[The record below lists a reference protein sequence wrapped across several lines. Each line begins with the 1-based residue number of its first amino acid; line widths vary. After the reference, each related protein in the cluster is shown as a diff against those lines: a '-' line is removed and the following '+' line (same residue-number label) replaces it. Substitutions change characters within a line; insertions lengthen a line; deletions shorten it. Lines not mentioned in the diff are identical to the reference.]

1 MHGTTSQI
9 GMTHMAQ
16 LVPCSLLPA
25 PYHTSSIQIKE
36 KSKMRTA
43 RALVLCLFVLGL
55 LAGCSPAAAP
65 AAPAAEP
72 AATAAAE
79 SAADAGSSEIG
90 GTLKIMVWNN
100 PATVDTFEQIN
111 KQFMAKY
118 PGVTVD
124 MSVDKTEDY
133 WTTTMPT
140 RLAAGDVDI
149 FMLQGFPN
157 QVQDYM
163 KGVEKASW
171 QTMAESGQFLDLTN
185 EPFLQNYDQNA
196 VEAAGTF
203 EGKVLTIP
211 TGLYGFTGLFYNKD
225 LFTQYGVKV
234 PTTWDELVKACE
246 TFAQNNVQ
254 CMTSGGKD
262 VWPLMVAGW
271 GVQQA
276 LYPDSEKLLADL
288 WSGAATFNDAK
299 AMVAWERMQQ
309 MLTFM
314 EPGVTGIDNT
324 AAPGR
329 FASGKVAMYP
339 AGTWDA
345 ANIAAANPDLQFG
358 YIPTPGSDNPEEN
371 KTLGGKFDASLSVA
385 GNAPNKEAA
394 LKWLEMFSE
403 PENYSAYANAVGII
417 PTQPGA
423 TLTAAI
429 GEDLKPY
436 LPNYH
441 NHISVLFVNPKGLS
455 KYVIGP
461 FSAANFVPYGEFEDA
476 QKLADQVQADWDLA
490 LQSAE

>member
-1 MHGTTSQI
+1 MKKLIVTFAFCLI
-9 GMTHMAQ
+9 AA
-16 LVPCSLLPA
+16 SLLVACSAA
-25 PYHTSSIQIKE
+25 PQ
-36 KSKMRTA
+36 
-43 RALVLCLFVLGL
+43 
-55 LAGCSPAAAP
+55 AAAP
-65 AAPAAEP
+65 AAAPV
-72 AATAAAE
+72 
-79 SAADAGSSEIG
+79 AGSSDIAGE
-90 GTLKIMVWNN
+90 LKIMVWNN
-100 PATVDTFEQIN
+100 PATVETFKVIN
-111 KQFMAKY
+111 DQFMAKY
-118 PGVTVD
+118 PNVKID

-157 QVQDYM
+157 QVQPYM

-171 QTMAESGQFLDLTN
+171 QTMAESGQFLDLTDAS
-185 EPFLQNYDQNA
+185 FLDNYDKNA
-196 VEAAGTF
+196 VMAAGSF
-203 EGKVLTIP
+203 DGKVYTIP
-211 TGLYGFTGLFYNKD
+211 TGLYGFTGMFYNKD
-225 LFTQYGVKV
+225 LFEQYGVAV
-234 PTTWDELVKACE
+234 PTTWDELVAACA
-246 TFAQNNVQ
+246 TFKENNIE

-276 LYPDSEKLLADL
+276 MYPDSQKLLEDL
-288 WSGAATFNDAK
+288 WSGNTTFSDEK
-299 AMVAWERMQQ
+299 AVQTWERMQQ
-309 MLTFM
+309 MLSFM

-345 ANIAAANPDLQFG
+345 ANIAAANPELNFG
-358 YIPTPGSDNPEEN
+358 YFPTPGSDNPEEN
-371 KTLGGKFDASLSVA
+371 KTLGGKFDASLSIA

-394 LKWLEMFSE
+394 LKWIELFSE

-423 TLTAAI
+423 ELTAAI
-429 GEDLKPY
+429 GEELKPY
-436 LPNYH
+436 LPNFS

-455 KYVIGP
+455 KYVSGP

-476 QKLADQVQADWDLA
+476 KQLADQVQADWDLA
-490 LQSAE
+490 LNSAE

>member
-1 MHGTTSQI
+1 
-9 GMTHMAQ
+9 
-16 LVPCSLLPA
+16 
-25 PYHTSSIQIKE
+25 
-36 KSKMRTA
+36 MRKVIHS
-43 RALVLCLFVLGL
+43 LVLCLLVMGL
-55 LAGCSPAAAP
+55 LAGCAAP
-65 AAPAAEP
+65 AAGPAATSEGAAAGEP
-72 AATAAAE
+72 AAA
-79 SAADAGSSEIG
+79 SSDLG

-100 PATVDTFEQIN
+100 PATVTTFEQIN
-111 KQFMAKY
+111 EQFMAKY
-118 PGVTVD
+118 PGAIID

-157 QVQDYM
+157 QVQEYM
-163 KGVEKASW
+163 RGAEKASW
-171 QTMAESGQFLDLTN
+171 QTMAESGQFLDLTD
-185 EPFLQNYDQNA
+185 EPFLENYDENA
-196 VEAAGTF
+196 VMAAGAY
-203 EGKVLTIP
+203 EGQVFTVP
-211 TGLYGFTGLFYNKD
+211 TGLYGFTGMFYNKE
-225 LFTQYGVKV
+225 LFEQYGVAV
-234 PTTWDELVKACE
+234 PTTWDELVQACD
-246 TFAQNNVQ
+246 TFKQNNIE

-276 LYPDSEKLLADL
+276 LYPDSAKLLEDL
-288 WSGAATFNDAK
+288 WSGTATFNDEK
-299 AMVAWERMQQ
+299 ALMAWERMQQ

-358 YIPTPGSDNPEEN
+358 YFPTPGSDDPEEN
-371 KTLGGKFDASLSVA
+371 KTLGGKFDASLSIA

-403 PENYSAYANAVGII
+403 PQNYSAYANAVGII
-417 PTQPGA
+417 PTQPTA
-423 TLTAAI
+423 ELTSAI
-429 GEDLKPY
+429 GEELKPY
-436 LPNYH
+436 LPNFH

-455 KYVIGP
+455 KYVVGP
-461 FSAANFVPYGEFEDA
+461 FSAANFTPYGEFDDA

>member
-1 MHGTTSQI
+1 
-9 GMTHMAQ
+9 
-16 LVPCSLLPA
+16 
-25 PYHTSSIQIKE
+25 
-36 KSKMRTA
+36 
-43 RALVLCLFVLGL
+43 
-55 LAGCSPAAAP
+55 
-65 AAPAAEP
+65 
-72 AATAAAE
+72 
-79 SAADAGSSEIG
+79 
-90 GTLKIMVWNN
+90 MVWNN
-100 PATVDTFEQIN
+100 PATVATFEQIN
-111 KQFMAKY
+111 EQFMAKY
-118 PGVTVD
+118 PNVKVD

-157 QVQDYM
+157 QVQPYM

-171 QTMAESGQFLDLTN
+171 QTMVEGGQLADLTN
-185 EPFLQNYDQNA
+185 EPFLNNYDKNA
-196 VEAAGTF
+196 VMAAGSF
-203 EGKVLTIP
+203 DGKVFTVP
-211 TGLYGFTGLFYNKD
+211 TGLYGFTGMFYNKD
-225 LFTQYGVKV
+225 LFEQVGVAV
-234 PTTWDELVKACE
+234 PTTWDELVAACA
-246 TFAQNNVQ
+246 TFKENDIE

-276 LYPDSEKLLADL
+276 MYPDSAKLLEDL
-288 WSGAATFNDAK
+288 WSGAATFNDEK
-299 AMVAWERMQQ
+299 AVKTWARMQQ
-309 MLTFM
+309 LLSFM

-329 FASGKVAMYP
+329 FASGAVAMYP

-345 ANIAAANPDLQFG
+345 ANIAAANPDLNFG
-358 YIPTPGSDNPEEN
+358 YFPTPGSDNAEEN
-371 KTLGGKFDASLSVA
+371 KTLGGKFDASLSIA

-394 LKWLEMFSE
+394 LKWIEMFSE

-429 GEDLKPY
+429 GEELKPY
-436 LPNYH
+436 LPNYS

-455 KYVIGP
+455 KYVSGP

-476 QKLADQVQADWDLA
+476 QKLADQVQADWELA
-490 LQSAE
+490 LKSAE

>member
-1 MHGTTSQI
+1 MKKLIVTFAFCLI
-9 GMTHMAQ
+9 AA
-16 LVPCSLLPA
+16 SLLVACSGA
-25 PYHTSSIQIKE
+25 PQ
-36 KSKMRTA
+36 
-43 RALVLCLFVLGL
+43 
-55 LAGCSPAAAP
+55 AAAP
-65 AAPAAEP
+65 ADAPAA
-72 AATAAAE
+72 
-79 SAADAGSSEIG
+79 GSSDIAGE
-90 GTLKIMVWNN
+90 LKIMVWNN
-100 PATVDTFEQIN
+100 PATVETFEAIN
-111 KQFMAKY
+111 DQFMAKY
-118 PGVTVD
+118 PNVKID

-157 QVQDYM
+157 QVQPYM

-171 QTMAESGQFLDLTN
+171 QTMVESGQFLDLTDAT
-185 EPFLQNYDQNA
+185 FLDNYDKNA
-196 VEAAGTF
+196 VMAAGSF
-203 EGKVLTIP
+203 DGKVYTVP
-211 TGLYGFTGLFYNKD
+211 TGLYGFTGMFYNKD
-225 LFTQYGVKV
+225 LFEQYGVAV
-234 PTTWDELVKACE
+234 PTTWDELVAACA
-246 TFAQNNVQ
+246 TFQENNIE

-276 LYPDSEKLLADL
+276 MYPDSEKLLEDL
-288 WSGAATFNDAK
+288 WAGNASFNDEK
-299 AMVAWERMQQ
+299 AVQTWKRMQQ
-309 MLTFM
+309 MLSFM

-345 ANIAAANPDLQFG
+345 ANIAAADPELNFG
-358 YIPTPGSDNPEEN
+358 YFPTPGSDNPEEN
-371 KTLGGKFDASLSVA
+371 KTLGGKFDASLSIA

-394 LKWLEMFSE
+394 LKWLEIFSE

-423 TLTAAI
+423 ELTAAI
-429 GEDLKPY
+429 GEELKPY
-436 LPNYH
+436 LPNFS

-455 KYVIGP
+455 KYVSGP

-476 QKLADQVQADWDLA
+476 KQLADQVQADWGLA
-490 LQSAE
+490 LNSAE